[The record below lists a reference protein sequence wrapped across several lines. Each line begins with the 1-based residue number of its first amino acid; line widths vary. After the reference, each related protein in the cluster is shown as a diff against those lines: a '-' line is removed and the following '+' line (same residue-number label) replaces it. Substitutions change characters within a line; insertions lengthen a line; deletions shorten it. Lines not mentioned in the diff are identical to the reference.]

1 MTNLSGINLDN
12 GSAVGSQ
19 SEGMDSPSHSL
30 ALMPKYDE
38 YKRTPVDWIES
49 IPSHWNFWRF
59 KYLLKEINIRSTT
72 GSEELLSLSKY
83 KGVIPKDSLA
93 ERAGAAES
101 LVGYKKVFINDLVI
115 NKMQA
120 VNGLLAVSKMEGI
133 TSPDYSVYRPKDPD
147 LIDYRY
153 LGYLLSMPEYLGEFK
168 RRVTGVMEGFIR
180 LYTDD
185 LFAICSIIPPHNEQ
199 TSIADFLDKK
209 TAQVDDAI
217 AIKEQQISLLKER
230 KQIIIQQAV
239 TQGLDP
245 NVPMKD
251 SGVDWI
257 GKIPAHWEMKR
268 VKNIFRL
275 VMQPSEKNNDYELL
289 SVYTD
294 IGVKPR
300 RELEERGNKA
310 STTDGYWFV
319 KKGDIVVNKLLA
331 WMGAIGLSEY
341 EGVTSPAYD
350 ILRPKLPINGF
361 FYHYLFRS
369 DFCSAELK
377 RHSRGIM
384 DMRLRLYFDRFGV
397 VEVPYPPVDE
407 QNEIIHSLET
417 EMKEMDK
424 GIEHLNTQIEKLKEY
439 KTTLINSAVTG
450 KIKITPEMV
459 EQ

>member
-1 MTNLSGINLDN
+1 MESLGLIQKYDDYQKTHIHSVENIPCGWNILRFHDVFSFSKGLNITKENLQEDGIPCLNYGEIHSKFGFELRP
-12 GSAVGSQ
+12 
-19 SEGMDSPSHSL
+19 EIHSL
-30 ALMPKYDE
+30 KCVDE
-38 YKRTPVDWIES
+38 
-49 IPSHWNFWRF
+49 
-59 KYLLKEINIRSTT
+59 KYLKNNKKSILRFGDFIFADTSEDYEGAGNFTYLNSEDEIFAGYHTLICRLKIGVNERYLAYVVDSEAFRLQVRRAVKGVKVFSITQGLLKGT
-72 GSEELLSLSKY
+72 KLWLASEE
-83 KGVIPKDSLA
+83 
-93 ERAGAAES
+93 
-101 LVGYKKVFINDLVI
+101 
-115 NKMQA
+115 
-120 VNGLLAVSKMEGI
+120 
-133 TSPDYSVYRPKDPD
+133 
-147 LIDYRY
+147 
-153 LGYLLSMPEYLGEFK
+153 
-168 RRVTGVMEGFIR
+168 
-180 LYTDD
+180 
-185 LFAICSIIPPHNEQ
+185 EQ
-199 TSIADFLDKK
+199 TRIANFLDKK
-209 TAQVDDAI
+209 TAQIDEAI

-257 GKIPAHWEMKR
+257 GKIPEHWEMKR

-350 ILRPKLPINGF
+350 ILRPKLQINGF

-459 EQ
+459 ER